1 MCWRLSI
8 ILSLKYLGCKDSFVL
23 YLLLVIRG
31 MHDMQFYL
39 SISQPFITA
48 RSIMVLLPHLDRS
61 MLGIAVMLLNG
72 LKFIKE
78 FLKNSSSSCN
88 WRYLLLY
95 VWDALSA
102 KIFYLAFH
110 AKVGGS

>member
-1 MCWRLSI
+1 
-8 ILSLKYLGCKDSFVL
+8 
-23 YLLLVIRG
+23 
-31 MHDMQFYL
+31 MQFYL
-39 SISQPFITA
+39 SISQPFITV
-48 RSIMVLLPHLDRS
+48 RSMVLLPHLDRS
-61 MLGIAVMLLNG
+61 LLGTAVMLLNG

-78 FLKNSSSSCN
+78 FLKNSSSCN

-102 KIFYLAFH
+102 KIFYLVLH

>member
-1 MCWRLSI
+1 MQ
-8 ILSLKYLGCKDSFVL
+8 
-23 YLLLVIRG
+23 
-31 MHDMQFYL
+31 QFYL
-39 SISQPFITA
+39 SISQPFITV
-48 RSIMVLLPHLDRS
+48 RSMVMLPHLDRS
-61 MLGIAVMLLNG
+61 MLGIAVVLLNG

-78 FLKNSSSSCN
+78 FLRTPSSSSSSCN

-102 KIFYLAFH
+102 KIFYLALH

>member
-1 MCWRLSI
+1 MQ
-8 ILSLKYLGCKDSFVL
+8 
-23 YLLLVIRG
+23 
-31 MHDMQFYL
+31 QFYL
-39 SISQPFITA
+39 SISQPFITV
-48 RSIMVLLPHLDRS
+48 RSMVMLPHLDRS
-61 MLGIAVMLLNG
+61 MLGIAVVLLNG

-78 FLKNSSSSCN
+78 FLRTSSSSCN

-102 KIFYLAFH
+102 KIFYLALH